1 MQRYIEI
8 RIPSINQV
16 EVEVEVKSK
25 GYNLKQL
32 QSRTVAKAGQEQEQ
46 DRSKS
51 NGPFLGLAQSRMIPR
66 NICRANTRH
75 LNPSNIIPISPA
87 HGTDIIDD

>member
-1 MQRYIEI
+1 ME
-8 RIPSINQV
+8 SK
-16 EVEVEVKSK
+16 VKSCSYT
-25 GYNLKQL
+25 GNNL
-32 QSRTVAKAGQEQEQ
+32 RQEQEQ
-46 DRSKS
+46 DQDQDQER
-51 NGPFLGLAQSRMIPR
+51 NHGPFLGLAQSRMIPR

>member
-8 RIPSINQV
+8 RIPSINK
-16 EVEVEVKSK
+16 VEVKSK

-51 NGPFLGLAQSRMIPR
+51 RTGAKAMGHFWAWLS
-66 NICRANTRH
+66 
-75 LNPSNIIPISPA
+75 
-87 HGTDIIDD
+87 

>member
-8 RIPSINQV
+8 RIPSINM
-16 EVEVEVKSK
+16 VEVKSK

-51 NGPFLGLAQSRMIPR
+51 NGPFLGLAQLSR
-66 NICRANTRH
+66 
-75 LNPSNIIPISPA
+75 
-87 HGTDIIDD
+87 